1 MFGLRTL
8 YELRE
13 YAAAPAGSGRR
24 LSRRR
29 SSMNHALRNAA
40 IATAVAVG
48 LGVAATPTVAA
59 DRKAA
64 GSSHDRG
71 RYLVTIGGC
80 NDCHTPGYAM
90 SGGKVDEKQWL
101 TGDSLGWH
109 GPWGTTY
116 PVNLRLYMQK
126 LTEKEWID
134 KARHLT
140 ARPPMPFWA
149 LNAMKDSDLRAIYR
163 FVRAL
168 GPAGQPAPDYVP
180 PGQEPKGPYVSFPA
194 PPK

>member
-1 MFGLRTL
+1 MKQ
-8 YELRE
+8 
-13 YAAAPAGSGRR
+13 
-24 LSRRR
+24 
-29 SSMNHALRNAA
+29 ALRSVA

-48 LGVAATPTVAA
+48 LGVASSATVAA
-59 DRKAA
+59 ERKAA
-64 GSSHDRG
+64 VSSHEHG
-71 RYLVTIGGC
+71 RYIVTIGGC

-90 SGGKVDEKQWL
+90 TGGKVDEKQWL
-101 TGDSLGWH
+101 TGDSLGWR

-126 LTEKEWID
+126 LTEKEWVE

-149 LNAMKDSDLRAIYR
+149 LNEMKDSDLRAIYR

-168 GPAGQPAPDYVP
+168 GPAGQPAPDYVA
-180 PGQEPKGPYVSFPA
+180 PGQEPKGPYVTFPA

>member
-1 MFGLRTL
+1 M
-8 YELRE
+8 
-13 YAAAPAGSGRR
+13 RR
-24 LSRRR
+24 
-29 SSMNHALRNAA
+29 ALRGTT
-40 IATAVAVG
+40 IATAVVAVAG
-48 LGVAATPTVAA
+48 IAASATFAA
-59 DRKAA
+59 DKNATA
-64 GSSHDRG
+64 SKHDRG
-71 RYLVTIGGC
+71 RYVIQIGGC

-101 TGDSLGWH
+101 TGDALGWR

-116 PVNLRLYMQK
+116 PINLRLYMQT
-126 LTEKEWID
+126 LSEKQWID

-149 LNAMKDSDLRAIYR
+149 LNTMTDADLRAIYR

-180 PGQEPKGPYVSFPA
+180 PTQEPKPPYVTFPA

>member
-1 MFGLRTL
+1 L
-8 YELRE
+8 YELRDHASPQQPFE
-13 YAAAPAGSGRR
+13 PKSIEEGSMKQAV
-24 LSRRR
+24 R
-29 SSMNHALRNAA
+29 SAVVASVV
-40 IATAVAVG
+40 AVA
-48 LGVAATPTVAA
+48 LGIVAGATVAA
-59 DRKAA
+59 DRKAGA
-64 GSSHDRG
+64 PNDRG

-101 TGDSLGWH
+101 TGDSLGWR

-116 PVNLRLYMQK
+116 PVNLRLYMQT
-126 LTEKEWID
+126 LSEKQWVD

-149 LNAMKDSDLRAIYR
+149 LNQMTDADLRALYR
-163 FVRAL
+163 YIRGL
-168 GPAGQPAPDYVP
+168 GPAGSPAPDYVP
-180 PGQEPKGPYVSFPA
+180 PTQEPKPPYVTFPA

>member
-1 MFGLRTL
+1 MK
-8 YELRE
+8 
-13 YAAAPAGSGRR
+13 
-24 LSRRR
+24 
-29 SSMNHALRNAA
+29 HAVRNAVM
-40 IATAVAVG
+40 ATAVAAA
-48 LGVAATPTVAA
+48 LGIVAGATSAA
-59 DRKAA
+59 DKKSTAVSA
-64 GSSHDRG
+64 HDHG

-101 TGDSLGWH
+101 TGDSLGWR

-116 PVNLRLYMQK
+116 PINLRLYMQAIS
-126 LTEKEWID
+126 EKEWVD

-149 LNAMKDSDLRAIYR
+149 LNQMTDADLRALYR
-163 FVRAL
+163 YVRSL
-168 GPAGQPAPDYVP
+168 GPAGHPAPDYVP
-180 PGQEPKGPYVSFPA
+180 PTQEPKPPYVTFPA